1 MFSLIWSLLKP
12 YRSSLVII
20 LAAMLVQTA
29 MSVAAPWPLKIILD
43 NVVGE
48 HKLPP
53 WLDDFLRPFMSS
65 GGKMQIAAA
74 AAIATILIALLGAA
88 ASYLANYYTT
98 SVGQWVANDLR
109 LRTYHHLQ
117 QLSLN
122 YYNTHEMGTLLSTIT
137 ADVQTIQNFASSSTL
152 GILVDMFT
160 IVAMLV
166 IMFWLNWDFTMIAV
180 GVTPFMLLMV
190 SRFKKA
196 VKKATREVRKQQ
208 SNVVAVVQQGL
219 ESMRVVKAFGR
230 QDLEQEELSEVS
242 KATVE
247 AALKARRV
255 KALLSPIVTVTVSLC
270 TAFVLWRSSSLILK
284 GTMTAGALTVF
295 LSYLT
300 KFFKPVQDLA
310 TMTNTIAQTAVGV
323 ERVRAILEANDV
335 IEERGD
341 AREPQPLKGEIKF
354 ENVAFAYNKD
364 APVLT
369 DVNFEIKA
377 GQMVGVVG
385 PTGGGKSTIVSLI
398 PRFYDPSA
406 GKVSVDGVDIRDYKI
421 DGLRNQIA
429 YVLQETVLFRGTVAE
444 NIAYGRGSATR
455 DEIVEAAKL
464 ANADEFIAKM
474 PHGYDTMVG
483 DRGDTLSG
491 GQRQRI
497 GIARALIRNNPIL
510 ILDEPTAALD
520 TESEQ
525 LVMEALERLMKGRT
539 VITIA
544 HRLSTIRK
552 SDKIV
557 VLKGGVVAEEGT
569 HDELM
574 AKSGVYAELYHIQFD
589 KPPAEAAAAAT
600 ASASTDGGSAA

>member
-53 WLDDFLRPFMSS
+53 WLDDFLRPFMTS

-295 LSYLT
+295 LSYLS

-421 DGLRNQIA
+421 ARTAQPDCLRFAGNGA
-429 YVLQETVLFRGTVAE
+429 VPRYRGGKYRLRPRKRHA
-444 NIAYGRGSATR
+444 RR
-455 DEIVEAAKL
+455 DC
-464 ANADEFIAKM
+464 
-474 PHGYDTMVG
+474 
-483 DRGDTLSG
+483 
-491 GQRQRI
+491 
-497 GIARALIRNNPIL
+497 
-510 ILDEPTAALD
+510 
-520 TESEQ
+520 
-525 LVMEALERLMKGRT
+525 
-539 VITIA
+539 
-544 HRLSTIRK
+544 
-552 SDKIV
+552 
-557 VLKGGVVAEEGT
+557 
-569 HDELM
+569 
-574 AKSGVYAELYHIQFD
+574 
-589 KPPAEAAAAAT
+589 
-600 ASASTDGGSAA
+600 GGSKTGERR